1 MEESLPAADTPGCC
15 GNVAGDYREAARRIG
30 YTDAEL
36 AALPEGANLGLGCG
50 NPTAFASLKEGE
62 TVLDLGSGA
71 GFDVFIAA
79 ARVGPKGRVIGV
91 DMTPE
96 MLELARLNALKS
108 GYRNVEFRMGEI
120 ENLPVADNAVDCV
133 ISNCVINL
141 SPDKN
146 RVFTEAF
153 RVLRPGGRLMVSD
166 LVLLKPLSAKIRK
179 SVQAYIG
186 CVAGAAS
193 REDYLS
199 AIRGAGFTEVTVV
212 EETKYGVK
220 YLCDDEATRQK
231 AASLHITEKDLVEL
245 GEAVSS
251 IRVRG
256 VKA

>member
-1 MEESLPAADTPGCC
+1 MAVDVDSCC
-15 GNVAGDYREAARRIG
+15 GSAPVDYKESAKRIG

-79 ARVGPKGRVIGV
+79 AKVGKTGKVIGV

-96 MLELARLNALKS
+96 MLELARKNATKS
-108 GYRNVEFRMGEI
+108 KYKNVEFRMGEI
-120 ENLPVADNAVDCV
+120 ENLPVADNTIDCI

-146 RVFTEAF
+146 RVFAEAF

-166 LVLLKPLSAKIRK
+166 LVLLKQLSPKILK

-186 CVAGAAS
+186 CVAGA
-193 REDYLS
+193 EQKDEYVND
-199 AIRGAGFTEVTVV
+199 IKGAGFKDVKVV
-212 EETKYGVK
+212 EETKYGAK
-220 YLCDDEATRQK
+220 YLCDDEATRNK
-231 AASLHITEKDLVEL
+231 AESLHITEKDLEEI
-245 GEAVSS
+245 GDAVSS
-251 IRVRG
+251 IRVWG
-256 VKA
+256 IKA